1 MRRPLSLLSASVRRF
16 HATMAP
22 PRRCP
27 RSVHPL
33 LRTVPAIFALLLAAG
48 PTTAQQPAAQP
59 AQGLKTL
66 TLDDYPTWSRVSG
79 TALSPDGKWM
89 AWAVTPN
96 EGDGTLHIRLLD
108 GETTYEIERGSG
120 PEFSSDSRRVTYTIN
135 PPGQAG
141 SGRGGRGGGRGGAP
155 PAQAAGRE
163 RGASGT
169 PRTLQLLDLSTG
181 AKFDVTDPQSSAFSE
196 DARFLAVRRSTGGG
210 DGYRGTDLLVRDLE
224 SGTVRN
230 IGNVSDFAFNEP
242 GTLLAWTVDASQKAG
257 NGLYVMDPRSGV
269 VRALD
274 TDTLRYERLAWDED
288 GTALA
293 ALRGEKPDSMEQRAN
308 TLAAFTS
315 LSPAALGNLTSG
327 ATSSRRNGAFVYDP
341 SADATFPAGHVL
353 SELGTVEW
361 SRDGSRIFLGI
372 KEQQHVVTDTAVKA
386 NVNVWHWADERLQ
399 SVQMVRA
406 SADQRFTYAAVVHV
420 PSGRFVRLADADMPR
435 VEPTR
440 DGRIAIGRR
449 DAPYRLLQDEQGG
462 LQDIVKID
470 VGTGERTTLLE
481 RIRYSLD
488 VSPDGRWHAY
498 SKDGTLYLQD
508 VATGQSKDLT
518 ALAGTSFASDETGD
532 PGETRTYGIAGWS
545 RDGRSILVNA
555 KYDVW
560 MLPVTGSAKP
570 VNLTAGIGQRDD
582 IRFRLQ
588 GLDTDPDAEPGID
601 TSKPVL
607 LSAYG
612 EWTKM
617 SGYWTVQAGKEPRP
631 LIWEDRQV
639 GQVRKAENA
648 DRVMF
653 TRQTFEEFPDWWV
666 SDTRFSNPTKVTDAN
681 PQQAEYA
688 WGSRTLIDYTDQRGN
703 KLQATLTLPAGY
715 EPGRRYPMLVYF
727 YEKLS
732 QNHHAY
738 SMPTYDDRPHMSAY
752 ASDGYLVLMPDIV
765 YDVGK
770 PGSSALDDVTSAVRK
785 VVELGYADPAHIGA
799 QGHSWGGY
807 ESSFIVTQTDLFAAV
822 VTGAPLT
829 DLESMHNILYK
840 QSGGGNA
847 PLIQWGQGRM
857 GTVPWNDPDSYGS
870 QSPVRFVENITTPFL
885 ILQGTA
891 DGAVDWNQGLEFYVA
906 ARRAGKQVIL
916 LSYPDEPHHL
926 AKKDNQIDFQIRMKQ
941 FFDHY
946 LKDAPAPAWM
956 TEGVPY
962 LDRAREERGKD

>member
-1 MRRPLSLLSASVRRF
+1 
-16 HATMAP
+16 
-22 PRRCP
+22 
-27 RSVHPL
+27 
-33 LRTVPAIFALLLAAG
+33 
-48 PTTAQQPAAQP
+48 
-59 AQGLKTL
+59 
-66 TLDDYPTWSRVSG
+66 
-79 TALSPDGKWM
+79 
-89 AWAVTPN
+89 
-96 EGDGTLHIRLLD
+96 
-108 GETTYEIERGSG
+108 
-120 PEFSSDSRRVTYTIN
+120 
-135 PPGQAG
+135 
-141 SGRGGRGGGRGGAP
+141 
-155 PAQAAGRE
+155 
-163 RGASGT
+163 
-169 PRTLQLLDLSTG
+169 
-181 AKFDVTDPQSSAFSE
+181 
-196 DARFLAVRRSTGGG
+196 
-210 DGYRGTDLLVRDLE
+210 
-224 SGTVRN
+224 
-230 IGNVSDFAFNEP
+230 
-242 GTLLAWTVDASQKAG
+242 
-257 NGLYVMDPRSGV
+257 
-269 VRALD
+269 
-274 TDTLRYERLAWDED
+274 
-288 GTALA
+288 
-293 ALRGEKPDSMEQRAN
+293 
-308 TLAAFTS
+308 
-315 LSPAALGNLTSG
+315 
-327 ATSSRRNGAFVYDP
+327 
-341 SADATFPAGHVL
+341 
-353 SELGTVEW
+353 
-361 SRDGSRIFLGI
+361 
-372 KEQQHVVTDTAVKA
+372 
-386 NVNVWHWADERLQ
+386 
-399 SVQMVRA
+399 VRA
-406 SADQRFTYAAVVHV
+406 SADERFTYAAVVHV
-420 PSGRFVRLADADMPR
+420 PSGRFVRLADEDMPR

-470 VGTGERTTLLE
+470 VGTGERTPLLE

-508 VATGQSKDLT
+508 VASGASKDLT
-518 ALAGTSFASDETGD
+518 ALAGTSFASDETGN
-532 PGETRTYGIAGWS
+532 PGENTTYGIAGWS
-545 RDGRSILVNA
+545 RDGRSVLVNA

-560 MLPVTGSAKP
+560 MLPVSGSAKP
-570 VNLTAGIGQRDD
+570 VNLTAGVGQRDE

-588 GLDTDPDAEPGID
+588 RLDTDPDAEPGID
-601 TSKPVL
+601 TSKPIM

-612 EWTKM
+612 EWTKK
-617 SGYWTVQAGKEPRP
+617 SGYWTVQAGKEPQP
-631 LIWEDRQV
+631 LIWADRQI
-639 GQVRKAENA
+639 GQVRKADDA

-688 WGSRTLIDYTDQRGN
+688 WGTRTLIDYTDQRGN

-715 EPGRRYPMLVYF
+715 EQGRKYPMLVYF

-770 PGSSALDDVTSAVRK
+770 PGSSALDDVTSAVKK
-785 VVELGYADPAHIGA
+785 VIELGYADPARIGA

-807 ESSFIVTQTDLFAAV
+807 ESSFIVTQTDMFAAV

-857 GTVPWNDPDSYGS
+857 GTVPWRDPDLYGS

-946 LKDAPAPAWM
+946 LKGTPAAAWM

-962 LDRAREERGKD
+962 LDRAREDRGKE